1 VNVDDGGILPTRTW
15 LLAGW
20 VVTLGVA
27 VGVRLWN
34 ALTGPLMWG
43 YDAWGHVAYVL
54 FLDLYGAVPW
64 ADQGWSY
71 FHPPLHY
78 ALGWLLAQARSGEVL
93 MRGLALLSS
102 AASLATAALAA
113 WLARV
118 VTPERPALALVAFA
132 AVACL
137 PVHYFMSPMPGNEL
151 TEALLTAATLAA
163 FVAAERREPAR
174 LRGALA
180 VGVLAGLALLSKFS
194 GLLVLLV
201 VLASLLLRPL
211 LRTGW
216 HDTPRRVA
224 ARGLL
229 VALVA
234 LALAAPYYARNIRE
248 FGTPFQLSRD
258 FPLVQQVERGQPPG
272 ARSWRH
278 YLRFP
283 MEAFSDPNPLAPHL
297 FRSVWASVY
306 LNVWADTYRES
317 DVERALEAERG
328 TRRSTQLMAL
338 LGLLPTAAAFAGA
351 GLALGDVRRGR
362 RRAVYLPLLLQA
374 AVSLAAFAV
383 FAWRVPLWSAL
394 KSSYLLGLSLP
405 YALFMARSFEA
416 LAGEPRRWQRLLLPV
431 GVGAVAVAAS
441 VVATDG
447 LVLPRR
453 ADSPAAAAVRFY
465 FGEYEQARREY
476 ERLVATSAYPVAW
489 LDNLAAVELADGRA
503 AEARRLYARAVA
515 LERAAGRRNEERLN
529 QLATATALEGDVP
542 GALALFDEVLARR
555 RLPEAL
561 ANRGALRA
569 AQGDLPGAEEDLRA
583 ALDLAPEMLP
593 AWLDLASVLAS
604 SGREGEARQARM
616 RAARQAC
623 RGPRGYP
630 YGLGTGEVVEWGV
643 GRRWLLLWNATTLRA
658 ALPSFY
664 REACRRLR
672 GSAAEGA

>member
-1 VNVDDGGILPTRTW
+1 MSTRTW
-15 LLAGW
+15 LLVLAGW
-20 VVTLGVA
+20 VVTLGVT

-54 FLDLYGAVPW
+54 FLDLYRAVPW

-71 FHPPLHY
+71 FHPPFHY
-78 ALGWLLAQARSGEVL
+78 ALGWLLAQAGSGEVL
-93 MRGLALLSS
+93 MRGLSLLAS

-118 VTPERPALALVAFA
+118 VAPERPVLALVAFA

-151 TEALLTAATLAA
+151 TEALLTAATLAV
-163 FVAAERREPAR
+163 FVAVERREPPR
-174 LRGALA
+174 LRGAFV

-201 VLASLLLRPL
+201 VLACLLLRPL
-211 LRTGW
+211 LRAGW
-216 HDTPRRVA
+216 HDEPGRVA
-224 ARGLL
+224 GRGL
-229 VALVA
+229 VVVLVA

-258 FPLVQQVERGQPPG
+258 FPLVQQVESGQPPG

-278 YLRFP
+278 YVRFP
-283 MEAFSDPNPLAPHL
+283 LEAFSDPNPLAPHL

-338 LGLLPTAAAFAGA
+338 LGLLSTAVAFAGA
-351 GLALGDVRRGR
+351 GLALGDVWRGR
-362 RRAVYLPLLLQA
+362 RRAVYLPLLLQTA
-374 AVSLAAFAV
+374 LSLAAFAV

-416 LAGEPRRWQRLLLPV
+416 LAARARSARAARRSRAKAGPCRGWAGRWPRVLLPL
-431 GVGAVAVAAS
+431 GVAGVALAAS

-453 ADSPAAAAVRFY
+453 ANSPATGAVRFY
-465 FGEYEQARREY
+465 FGEYGEARREY
-476 ERLVATSAYPVAW
+476 ERLAAMSGYPVAW
-489 LDNLAAVELADGRA
+489 LDNLAAVELAAGKTG
-503 AEARRLYARAVA
+503 EARRLYARAVA
-515 LERAAGRRNEERLN
+515 LERAAGRRNDERLA
-529 QLATATALEGDVP
+529 QLAAATALDGDASAAVT
-542 GALALFDEVLARR
+542 LFDEVLASQ
-555 RLPEAL
+555 RLPEPL

-569 AQGDLPGAEEDLRA
+569 AQGDLVGAEADLRA
-583 ALDLAPEMLP
+583 ALGLAPEMVP
-593 AWLDLASVLAS
+593 AWSNLA
-604 SGREGEARQARM
+604 
-616 RAARQAC
+616 
-623 RGPRGYP
+623 
-630 YGLGTGEVVEWGV
+630 
-643 GRRWLLLWNATTLRA
+643 
-658 ALPSFY
+658 
-664 REACRRLR
+664 
-672 GSAAEGA
+672 

>member
-1 VNVDDGGILPTRTW
+1 VKGDDGGILSTRTW

-20 VVTLGVA
+20 VATLGVT

-54 FLDLYGAVPW
+54 FLDLYRAVPW

-71 FHPPLHY
+71 FHPPFHY
-78 ALGWLLAQARSGEVL
+78 ALGWLLAQAGSGEVL
-93 MRGLALLSS
+93 MRGLSLLSS
-102 AASLATAALAA
+102 TASLATAALAA

-118 VTPERPALALVAFA
+118 VVPERPALALVTFA

-163 FVAAERREPAR
+163 FVAVERREPAR

-201 VLASLLLRPL
+201 VLACLLLRPL
-211 LRTGW
+211 LRAGW
-216 HDTPRRVA
+216 HDEPRRVA
-224 ARGLL
+224 A
-229 VALVA
+229 
-234 LALAAPYYARNIRE
+234 
-248 FGTPFQLSRD
+248 
-258 FPLVQQVERGQPPG
+258 VQQVESGQPPG

-278 YLRFP
+278 YVRFP
-283 MEAFSDPNPLAPHL
+283 LEAFSDPNPLAPHL

-328 TRRSTQLMAL
+328 ARRSTQLMAL
-338 LGLLPTAAAFAGA
+338 LGLLATAVAFAGA

-362 RRAVYLPLLLQA
+362 RRAVYLPLLLQTA
-374 AVSLAAFAV
+374 LSLAAFAV
-383 FAWRVPLWSAL
+383 FAWRVPIWSAL

-405 YALFMARSFEA
+405 YALFTARSFEA
-416 LAGEPRRWQRLLLPV
+416 LAGWPGRWQRAWLPV
-431 GVGAVAVAAS
+431 AVAGVALAAS

-453 ADSPAAAAVRFY
+453 ANSPAAGAVRFY
-465 FGEYEQARREY
+465 FGEYGEARREY
-476 ERLVATSAYPVAW
+476 ERLAATSAYPVAW
-489 LDNLAAVELADGRA
+489 LDNLAAVELAAGRTG
-503 AEARRLYARAVA
+503 EARRLYARAVE
-515 LERAAGRRNEERLN
+515 LERAAGRRNDERVA
-529 QLATATALEGDVP
+529 QLAAATALDGDSS
-542 GALALFDEVLARR
+542 GALVLFDEVLASQ
-555 RLPEAL
+555 RLPEPL

-569 AQGDLPGAEEDLRA
+569 ARGDLAGAEADLRA
-583 ALDLAPEMLP
+583 ALDLAPEMVP

-604 SGREGEARQARM
+604 AGREEEAREARA
-616 RAARQAC
+616 RASRQAC
-623 RGPRGYP
+623 RPPRGYP
-630 YGLGTGEVVEWGV
+630 YGLGTGELLEWGV
-643 GRRWLLLWNATTLRA
+643 GRRWLLLWEQGREAPAQRGEAERRRAPARAERREAPGLRA
-658 ALPSFY
+658 APPSFY
-664 REACRRLR
+664 REACWRLR
-672 GSAAEGA
+672 GPASVAPEGA

>member
-1 VNVDDGGILPTRTW
+1 
-15 LLAGW
+15 
-20 VVTLGVA
+20 
-27 VGVRLWN
+27 
-34 ALTGPLMWG
+34 MWG

-54 FLDLYGAVPW
+54 FLDLYRAVPW

-71 FHPPLHY
+71 FHPPFHY
-78 ALGWLLAQARSGEVL
+78 ALGWLLAQVGRGEVL
-93 MRGLALLSS
+93 MRGLSLLSS

-118 VTPERPALALVAFA
+118 VTPERPALALAAFA

-151 TEALLTAATLAA
+151 TEALLTAATLAV
-163 FVAAERREPAR
+163 FVAVERREPVR
-174 LRGALA
+174 LRSALA
-180 VGVLAGLALLSKFS
+180 VGVLAGLALLTKFS

-201 VLASLLLRPL
+201 VLACLLLRPL
-211 LRTGW
+211 LRAGW
-216 HDTPRRVA
+216 HDEPRRVA

-229 VALVA
+229 VVLVA
-234 LALAAPYYARNIRE
+234 LALAAPYYARNIRA

-258 FPLVQQVERGQPPG
+258 FPLVQQAEAGQPPG
-272 ARSWRH
+272 VRSWRR
-278 YLRFP
+278 YVRFP
-283 MEAFSDPNPLAPHL
+283 LEAFSDPNPLAPHL

-328 TRRSTQLMAL
+328 PRRSTRLMVL
-338 LGLLPTAAAFAGA
+338 LGLLSTAVAFAGA

-362 RRAVYLPLLLQA
+362 RRAVYLPLLLQS
-374 AVSLAAFAV
+374 AVSLVAFAV

-416 LAGEPRRWQRLLLPV
+416 LAGWPGRWQRALLPL
-431 GVGAVAVAAS
+431 GVAGVALAAS

-453 ADSPAAAAVRFY
+453 ANSPAAGAVRFY
-465 FGEYEQARREY
+465 FGEHGEARREY
-476 ERLVATSAYPVAW
+476 ERLAANSAYPVAW
-489 LDNLAAVELADGRA
+489 LDNLAAVELADGRTG
-503 AEARRLYARAVA
+503 EARRFYARAVA
-515 LERAAGRRNEERLN
+515 LERAAGRRNDERLA
-529 QLATATALEGDVP
+529 QLAAATALDGDAS
-542 GALALFDEVLARR
+542 GALALFDEVLDSQ
-555 RLPEAL
+555 RLPEPL

-569 AQGDLPGAEEDLRA
+569 AQGDLAGAEADLRV
-583 ALDLAPEMLP
+583 ALEANPEMVP
-593 AWLDLASVLAS
+593 AWRNLARVLER
-604 SGREGEARQARM
+604 SGRAAEAESARR
-616 RAARQAC
+616 RAADQAC
-623 RGPRGYP
+623 RAPRGYP
-630 YGLGTGEVVEWGV
+630 YGLGTGEVLEWGV
-643 GRRWLLLWNATTLRA
+643 GRRWLLLWEQGGEAAAQRGGAERRQAPARAEGHEPTALRA

-672 GSAAEGA
+672 GPAAEGA